1 MSRKVSRPRA
11 SFLTGQAAHNTG
23 IKANNPLDSGGWDAF
38 KAKEDNALPVWLKGA
53 GYTTALIGKYQNRY
67 GQQSPWGAWL
77 AWARSLLNISFKG
90 TTIGN
95 PRDWVPPGWDLW
107 YAFTGTRARYYDYA
121 VNENGAIL

>member
-1 MSRKVSRPRA
+1 MSRKVSRQIL
-11 SFLTGQAAHNTG
+11 SQKQKTN
-23 IKANNPLDSGGWDAF
+23 

-77 AWARSLLNISFKG
+77 AWAGSLLNISFKG

-95 PRDWVPPGWDLW
+95 PRDWVPITPPT
-107 YAFTGTRARYYDYA
+107 F
-121 VNENGAIL
+121 